1 MSDDY
6 EIKLAEGRYKII
18 ESLLEESL
26 TKTKTEIG
34 FSDTLDKVLLNKY
47 LGIPIFMVLAW
58 ALFQFAIE
66 ASGVFMAI
74 IEMAV
79 VTLGEL

>member
-6 EIKLAEGRYKII
+6 EIKLAEGRYKMI

-34 FSDTLDKVLLNKY
+34 FSDMLDKVLLNKY

-66 ASGVFMAI
+66 SSGVFMAM
-74 IEMAV
+74 IEIAT
-79 VTLGEL
+79 VTLG